1 MEDPYYKGEGLPD
14 RAVASFG
21 LTKADKDEKAL
32 FGTTLQEQNF
42 STRHALSLVTRAS
55 NIYT

>member
-32 FGTTLQEQNF
+32 FGTSNNSSRAKLLDP
-42 STRHALSLVTRAS
+42 TRTVAS
-55 NIYT
+55 NKYT